1 MPPDSF
7 IPTRES
13 LLGRLKNWDDQA
25 SWQEFANTYGRLIRG
40 AAFKSGLTETEAEEV
55 VQETFL
61 AVAKNIGEFK
71 YSPEKCSFKSWLL
84 LITKKRIIWQ
94 LRKRPPTAVSQAPTP
109 DDTARTA
116 TIERIPD
123 GAGAALDAQWDQEW
137 QENLLGAARE
147 RVKRQ
152 VSAKQF
158 QIFDLYALQNWA
170 ARDVARTLKVNVAQ
184 VYLARHRVGALIK
197 KEIARLERERE

>member
-84 LITKKRIIWQ
+84 LITKQRIIWQ